1 MAVVQPLGMS
11 VQEAADL
18 LDLSTVTINRWC
30 KDKHH
35 LTGAVKK
42 SGVWWIPAS
51 EVHMMLEMEEAGEIK
66 FKRHRRT
73 PAEVLGSSRLHTS
86 SFNNPPAEKESTSNA
101 PYVLVMSVYKVV
113 QELNEYVQRLEELVH
128 EMNAGQDEL
137 LKLAKTKK
145 SWFRRLFN

>member
-1 MAVVQPLGMS
+1 MS

-51 EVHMMLEMEEAGEIK
+51 EVHSLRELEEAGEVK
-66 FKRHRRT
+66 FRRHRRT
-73 PAEVLGSSRLHTS
+73 PADLHTS

-101 PYVLVMSVYKVV
+101 PYVLVMSVYEVV

>member
-1 MAVVQPLGMS
+1 MVVQPLGMS

-18 LDLSTVTINRWC
+18 LDMSTVTINRWC

-51 EVHMMLEMEEAGEIK
+51 EVHTLRELEEAGEGK
-66 FKRHRRT
+66 LRRHRRT
-73 PAEVLGSSRLHTS
+73 PAEVLGSELRYVGGEMGEELVVDA
-86 SFNNPPAEKESTSNA
+86 P
-101 PYVLVMSVYKVV
+101 PYVLDMKPNVEALQDLRKAV
-113 QELNEYVQRLEELVH
+113 ERLEELVH

-137 LKLAKTKK
+137 LKLNKK
-145 SWFRRLFN
+145 SWFRRLFH